1 MKILVT
7 GFDPFGGESTN
18 PALEAVKKLPNTI
31 LDADIIKLEIPTVF
45 VKSADVVKEA
55 ILTHQPDVVVNIG
68 QAGGRFSVTPERVAI
83 NVDDARIPDNEGNQP
98 IDDPI
103 QKDGQSAYFT
113 QLPVKAMVRAM
124 KEAGL
129 PGAVSN
135 TAGTFVCNHI
145 MYQVQYMIDKEFPK
159 MKGGFI
165 HVPFIPSQVVDK
177 PNQPSMSLD
186 DIVRSL
192 EKALEA
198 IVLFNNKED
207 IRTIG
212 GETH

>member
-55 ILTHQPDVVVNIG
+55 ILTHRPDVVVNIG

>member
-145 MYQVQYMIDKEFPK
+145 MIDKEFPK

-198 IVLFNNKED
+198 VVLFNNKED